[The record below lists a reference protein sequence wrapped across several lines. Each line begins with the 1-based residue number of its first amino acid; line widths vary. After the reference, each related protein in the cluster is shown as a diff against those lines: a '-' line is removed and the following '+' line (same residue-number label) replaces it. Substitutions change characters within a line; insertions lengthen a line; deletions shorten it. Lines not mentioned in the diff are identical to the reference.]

1 MTTAIINLWNKR
13 VGAVLWDENSQL
25 ASFEY
30 DPDFISEDL
39 DIAPIKMPLGTRG
52 RIYSFPELARNNTF
66 KGLPGLLA
74 DILPDKY
81 GNALINAWLVAN
93 GRRTDSM
100 NPVEMLCFVGKRG
113 MGALEFEPATA
124 GTPDR
129 ATKIEIE
136 GLVHIAGKV
145 LQGRQDF
152 LVDMNAD
159 EQKALMDILRIGTSA
174 GGARAKALIAYNEQT
189 KEVRSGQANAPE
201 GFAHWLIK
209 FDGVHDSQ
217 FGATYGFGRVEY
229 AYHLMAVESGIE
241 MTECRLLE
249 ENDRAHFMTKRFDRT
264 PDKLHVQT
272 WCAMEH
278 LDFNNVGLYS
288 YEQLFQT
295 MRALRLPY
303 PEAEQLFRRMVFN
316 VMARNC
322 DDHTK
327 NFAFIMDKNG
337 EWALTPA
344 YDVCHAYRPGSAWVS
359 TQSLMVNGKRDGI
372 IRADLL
378 EVARRM
384 NIKSADSII
393 KGIQEKI
400 DNWEAYADRAKVS
413 GKLKEG
419 IKSTLLK
426 L

>member
-1 MTTAIINLWNKR
+1 MTIAIINLWDKR
-13 VGAVLWDENSQL
+13 IGAVLWDENSQL

-39 DIAPIKMPLGTRG
+39 DIAPIKMPLGPRG

-81 GNALINAWLVAN
+81 GNSLINAWLVAN
-93 GRRTDSM
+93 GRRAGSM

-124 GTPDR
+124 GTAER

-136 GLVHIAGKV
+136 GLVHIAGKI

-189 KEVRSGQANAPE
+189 REVRSGQAKAPE

-229 AYHLMAVESGIE
+229 AYHLMAVASGIE

-272 WCAMEH
+272 WCAIEH
-278 LDFNNVGLYS
+278 FDFNNVGLYS

-295 MRALRLPY
+295 MRVLRLPY

-316 VMARNC
+316 VIARNC
-322 DDHTK
+322 DDHSK
-327 NFAFIMDKNG
+327 NFAFIMDKKG
-337 EWALTPA
+337 KWTLSPA
-344 YDVCHAYRPGSAWVS
+344 YDVCHAYRPGSLWVS
-359 TQSLMVNGKRDGI
+359 TQSLMVNGKREGI

-393 KGIQEKI
+393 EEIQDKV

-413 GKLKEG
+413 EKLKEG